1 MRIWVGLATIYV
13 VWGSTYLGIR
23 VMVETVPPLLG
34 SGVRFLVAGAI
45 FAAVLAVRRG
55 PAALRVSRRE
65 LASCAAVG
73 AALLLGGNGLVAVAE
88 QDVPSGL
95 AALVVASVPLWVVLF
110 RRASGE
116 RVGTAT
122 ALSVLAG
129 FAGVALLLA
138 PGERPGDAP
147 VGGVLIVV
155 AAAFCWASGT
165 FASGRL
171 PLPRDPLRSTAVQML
186 CGGALMVAVSLVAG
200 EGGQVRW
207 SAISLDSALAFA
219 YLVVFGSL
227 VAFTAYVWLLRNA
240 PVSQVATYAYVNPV
254 VAIALG
260 AVILGEEVTPLVLAG
275 AAIIVGSVALTVR
288 REAAPAPV
296 RAAPRSAAA
305 PEPAR

>member
-1 MRIWVGLATIYV
+1 
-13 VWGSTYLGIR
+13 
-23 VMVETVPPLLG
+23 MVETVPPLLG
-34 SGVRFLVAGAI
+34 SGLRFVVAGSIFALVLVA
-45 FAAVLAVRRG
+45 RRG
-55 PAALRVSRRE
+55 LGALGVGRRE
-65 LASCAAVG
+65 LASCACVG

-95 AALVVASVPLWVVLF
+95 AALVVASVPLWVVVF
-110 RRASGE
+110 RLATGE
-116 RVGTAT
+116 SVGRAT

-200 EGGQVRW
+200 EGAEIHW
-207 SAISLDSALAFA
+207 SQISLDSALAFA
-219 YLVVFGSL
+219 YLVLAGSL
-227 VAFTAYVWLLRNA
+227 AAFTAYVWLLRNA

-254 VAIALG
+254 VAIGLG

-275 AAIIVGSVALTVR
+275 AAVIVGSVALTVT
-288 REAAPAPV
+288 REVAARQKVQVGP
-296 RAAPRSAAA
+296 
-305 PEPAR
+305 